1 MLSCEHPTLNGV
13 LLSELSSASSHNR
26 HQSWVLLTGL
36 FVLASFLEVAVVA
49 HFILFTPTFLA
60 GIGFNEA
67 EINAWTG
74 PLTSAGFILGI
85 WLVPFWGVLADRYG
99 RKPLILRSY
108 YIEVVAMGLAA
119 LSQNVWLYTVARSL
133 TGFALGNTGLMYASL
148 TEAAPRDRVALALG
162 LVNGSAPLGGLVG
175 AFVGSRIVTQY
186 GVHVLFAVD
195 AFVALLIAVIL
206 TALYKESFVPQ
217 PTPPIKRMLADAIA
231 AVVKSPVA
239 ATIFIAS
246 FVSNVA
252 FFFSYSYLPVRIG
265 EIVGIRAAPNA
276 IGDVQA
282 VAGAATLVGSAL
294 WGSIADRVGLRRL
307 LAGLMFVVMV
317 LWLPMYVAQTLIQ
330 VTLIW
335 ALFNLINPSIGSLMF
350 TIISLNVP
358 ASKRASILS
367 MIYLPLNVAFIV
379 GPFFASFV
387 ATKLKVQDVFIV
399 SAALSLLALVVFLAN
414 AGRTSALAEEAVPGE
429 RIKT

>member
-1 MLSCEHPTLNGV
+1 MTQLSP
-13 LLSELSSASSHNR
+13 ASSHNR
-26 HQSWVLLTGL
+26 RQSWPLLTGL

-60 GIGFNEA
+60 GIGFDET

-108 YIEVVAMGLAA
+108 YVEVVAMGLAA

-148 TEAAPRDRVALALG
+148 TEAAPRDKVALALG
-162 LVNGSAPLGGLVG
+162 LVNGSAPLGSLVG

-186 GVHVLFAVD
+186 GIHVLFAVD
-195 AFVALLIAVIL
+195 AFVALLIALIL
-206 TALYKESFVPQ
+206 SVLYRESFVPQ
-217 PTPPIKRMLADAIA
+217 PTPPIKRMLEDALA
-231 AVVKSPVA
+231 AVVRSPVA
-239 ATIFIAS
+239 STIFIAS

-252 FFFSYSYLPVRIG
+252 FFFSYSYLPVRMG
-265 EIVGIRAAPNA
+265 EIVGIAAAPNA
-276 IGDVQA
+276 IGDMQA

-307 LAGLMFVVMV
+307 LVVLMFIVMV
-317 LWLPMYVAQTLIQ
+317 LWLPMYFAQRFIQ

-335 ALFNLINPSIGSLMF
+335 AIFNFISPSIGSLMF

-358 ASKRASILS
+358 AGKRASILS

-387 ATKLKVQDVFIV
+387 ATSRRVQDVFIV
-399 SAALSLLALVVFLAN
+399 SAVLSLFALVIFLAN
-414 AGRTSALAEEAVPGE
+414 MGRTNASTEEPAPPEG
-429 RIKT
+429 IKT